1 MPHHNLNLFCK
12 IYLDTD
18 LDRAII
24 LSDISGAI
32 GGQPGPY
39 SSLVHGICDLDVIR
53 NDDFNEQKRKVLPD
67 GFLFSKNLIEI
78 EPCKGIRTEKY
89 ISTISLLLEGLWER
103 GYTAVAS
110 CDFEELLLNKGGYSQ
125 LQE

>member
-1 MPHHNLNLFCK
+1 MPHNNLNLFCK

-18 LDRAII
+18 LDRAIV
-24 LSDISGAI
+24 LSDISRTI

-67 GFLFSKNLIEI
+67 GFLFSKYLIEI
-78 EPCKGIRTEKY
+78 EPCKGIRTETY
-89 ISTISLLLEGLWER
+89 ITTISRLLEGLWER
-103 GYTAVAS
+103 GYKAVAS
-110 CDFEELLLNKGGYSQ
+110 CDFEELLLNKGGYNQ